1 MLNDTSVCL
10 LIWGLEA
17 CATSDAY
24 RLQPALLPTPAPPP
38 ASAAADTC
46 PASSQRCC
54 GHLFTSLSSPP
65 PKRRAGRAASLP
77 PNQHTNQTQLVL
89 FNTTSRLGSNPC
101 LCLCLPASV
110 TCPFALPCVS
120 GGCLLP
126 CLSCRRRLRC
136 LPRASAAAC
145 ACLPALSQR
154 CRRRL
159 PRLDPTLLPVTA
171 LPVPPH
177 GLKRQARWAR
187 PDPCPAS
194 SQRCCGHLHR
204 LQPVLLLTPAPPPA
218 SAAANPCTASS
229 QRGTASSQR
238 CCGHLPRLQ
247 PTLLRVPASSSAT
260 KGCRQCRAGQRS
272 RQGRAG
278 RRRADGRARV
288 AVGAGR
294 GAGQQV
300 RAQWCALATGWQRAR
315 SGRACSRAAPRA
327 AAACRPA
334 QGSTHRPH
342 PTASQ
347 PQANPSRPP
356 AHKQQHVSMEG
367 WC

>member
-1 MLNDTSVCL
+1 M
-10 LIWGLEA
+10 
-17 CATSDAY
+17 
-24 RLQPALLPTPAPPP
+24 
-38 ASAAADTC
+38 
-46 PASSQRCC
+46 
-54 GHLFTSLSSPP
+54 
-65 PKRRAGRAASLP
+65 
-77 PNQHTNQTQLVL
+77 L

-120 GGCLLP
+120 GGCLPP

-204 LQPVLLLTPAPPPA
+204 LQPARHRLQPALLRTPAPPPA
-218 SAAANPCTASS
+218 NAPVRACLK
-229 QRGTASSQR
+229 QCYKG
-238 CCGHLPRLQ
+238 
-247 PTLLRVPASSSAT
+247 VPAVQSGAA
-260 KGCRQCRAGQRS
+260 QQAGQ
-272 RQGRAG
+272 GRVAAG
-278 RRRADGRARV
+278 RRKGESGGGRRTRRRAA
-288 AVGAGR
+288 GASTVVCPWRQAGSECAATEHAAHR
-294 GAGQQV
+294 GQHRGQQQHADQPKAARIALTPQPANPKPTPAARQHTNSSVFPWRGGVEKHQWFVCLV
-300 RAQWCALATGWQRAR
+300 RA
-315 SGRACSRAAPRA
+315 
-327 AAACRPA
+327 
-334 QGSTHRPH
+334 
-342 PTASQ
+342 
-347 PQANPSRPP
+347 
-356 AHKQQHVSMEG
+356 
-367 WC
+367 

>member
-1 MLNDTSVCL
+1 M
-10 LIWGLEA
+10 
-17 CATSDAY
+17 
-24 RLQPALLPTPAPPP
+24 
-38 ASAAADTC
+38 
-46 PASSQRCC
+46 
-54 GHLFTSLSSPP
+54 
-65 PKRRAGRAASLP
+65 
-77 PNQHTNQTQLVL
+77 L

-120 GGCLLP
+120 GGCLPP

-218 SAAANPCTASS
+218 SAAPPPASAAADTCTASS

-247 PTLLRVPASSSAT
+247 PTLLCVPASSSAT

-278 RRRADGRARV
+278 WRRADGRARV

-300 RAQWCALATGWQRAR
+300 RAQWCALGGRLAASAQRQ
-315 SGRACSRAAPRA
+315 SM
-327 AAACRPA
+327 
-334 QGSTHRPH
+334 QHTEGSTEASSSTQTSPRQHASPSPH
-342 PTASQ
+342 SQPTPSQ
-347 PQANPSRPP
+347 PQPP
-356 AHKQQHVSMEG
+356 ASTQTAACFHGGVVLNNTSG
-367 WC
+367 LVFVLRA